1 MSQSGTGTRSHWNE
15 TVHVT
20 VHKHDVVIDVVPEWG
35 EWVLPQFSV
44 FLMLQVFVGQ
54 NLNFSVG
61 TLTYVTDD
69 SGVPVRTI
77 AIAVGASGGGVLILS
92 VFVIC
97 IILCVY
103 SSKSREKDKRLTN
116 LLSQMELWE
125 LEMADE
131 CKRGGYCVVWRV
143 MELRGMTS

>member
-1 MSQSGTGTRSHWNE
+1 M
-15 TVHVT
+15 HVT
-20 VHKHDVVIDVVPEWG
+20 VHKHDVVIDVVPEWR
-35 EWVLPQFSV
+35 EWVLPQFSI

-69 SGVPVRTI
+69 SGVPVI
-77 AIAVGASGGGVLILS
+77 AIAVGASAGGVLILS

-131 CKRGGYCVVWRV
+131 CKRGEYCVVWRV
-143 MELRGMTS
+143 MELRGDDVMMM